1 MLGEIMLS
9 IYYGDNLDILK
20 TFSDK
25 KYNLIYIDTP
35 YNTGKVQIR
44 KEILIV
50 TDMKIRFPIS

>member
-1 MLGEIMLS
+1 MLS